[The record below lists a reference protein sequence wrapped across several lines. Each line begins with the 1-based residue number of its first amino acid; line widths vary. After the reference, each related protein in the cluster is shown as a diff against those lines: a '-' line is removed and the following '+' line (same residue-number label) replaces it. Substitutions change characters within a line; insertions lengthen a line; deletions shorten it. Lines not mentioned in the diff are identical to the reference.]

1 MPKELIILKMGE
13 VVLKGLNRD
22 NFENT
27 LLKNMRRRLD
37 GLGEF
42 KVYRSQST
50 AYCEPLTDDCDMDEA
65 FERLCKVF
73 GFVALARCAVV
84 EKDMGKILEAAGE
97 YLAPQLAAARTFKV
111 NAKRSDKGFPKKSPE
126 ICADVG
132 EYLLEKFPHLKVDVI
147 EPQVTVTVE
156 IRDFGAYI
164 HADAVKG
171 AGGLPVGTS
180 KKALLL
186 LSGGI
191 DSPVAGH
198 MIAKRGVFLS
208 AVYFETPPYTG
219 VAAKEKVVSLAKTLK
234 PWCGAINLFSVSLTK
249 VQEALYANCREE
261 YFTLLLRRFMMRCAA
276 ELAKREDCLALVTG
290 ESVGQVASQTI
301 PALAVTGDAA
311 GELPVLRPLIGLDKE
326 EIIVRSRQIGAF
338 DISILP
344 YEDCCAMF
352 TPKHPKTN
360 PSLADVIEEETKID
374 VAALTDEAMAT
385 LEKIPL

>member
-1 MPKELIILKMGE
+1 MKELIILKMGE

-27 LLKNMRRRLD
+27 LLKNMRRRLED
-37 GLGEF
+37 LGEF

-50 AYCEPLTDDCDMDEA
+50 AYCEPMSDDCDVDEA
-65 FERLCKVF
+65 FERLKKVF
-73 GFVALARCAVV
+73 GIVTLARCAVV
-84 EKDMGKILEAAGE
+84 DKDMEKILAASAD
-97 YLAPQLAAARTFKV
+97 YLAPELSAARTFKV

-132 EYLLEKFPHLKVDVI
+132 EYLLEKFPHLKVDVLA
-147 EPQVTVTVE
+147 PQVTVTVE

-164 HADAVKG
+164 HTDAVKG

-219 VAAKEKVVSLAKTLK
+219 AAAKEKVVTLAKTLK
-234 PWCGAINLFSVSLTK
+234 PWCGAINLFTVSLTK
-249 VQEALYANCREE
+249 VQESLYANCREE

-276 ELAKREDCLALVTG
+276 ALAKREDCLALVTG

-301 PALAVTGDAA
+301 PALAVTNDAA

-326 EIIVRSRQIGAF
+326 EIIVRSRQIGTF
-338 DISILP
+338 DTSILP

-360 PSLADVIEEETKID
+360 PSLADVLEEETKID
-374 VAALTDEAMAT
+374 VAALTEEAMAT

>member
-1 MPKELIILKMGE
+1 MKELIILKMGE

-27 LLKNMRRRLD
+27 LLKNARRRLED
-37 GLGEF
+37 LGEF

-65 FERLCKVF
+65 FARLCKVF

-84 EKDMGKILEAAGE
+84 EKDMAKILEAAGD
-97 YLAPQLAAARTFKV
+97 YLAPQLGAARTFKV

-198 MIAKRGVFLS
+198 MTAKRGVFLS

-219 VAAKEKVVSLAKTLK
+219 AAAKEKVVSLAKTLK
-234 PWCGAINLFSVSLTK
+234 PWCGAINLFSISLTK

-301 PALAVTGDAA
+301 PALAVTNDAA
-311 GELPVLRPLIGLDKE
+311 GGLPVLRPLIGLDKE

-360 PSLADVIEEETKID
+360 PSLAEVLEEETKID
-374 VAALTDEAMAT
+374 VAALTQEAMAT

>member
-1 MPKELIILKMGE
+1 MKELIILKMGE

-27 LLKNMRRRLD
+27 LLKNARRRLED
-37 GLGEF
+37 LGEF

-65 FERLCKVF
+65 FARLCKVF

-84 EKDMGKILEAAGE
+84 EKDMAKILEAAGD
-97 YLAPQLAAARTFKV
+97 YLAPQLGAARTFKV

-198 MIAKRGVFLS
+198 MTAKRGVFLS

-219 VAAKEKVVSLAKTLK
+219 AVAKEKVVS
-234 PWCGAINLFSVSLTK
+234 
-249 VQEALYANCREE
+249 
-261 YFTLLLRRFMMRCAA
+261 
-276 ELAKREDCLALVTG
+276 
-290 ESVGQVASQTI
+290 
-301 PALAVTGDAA
+301 
-311 GELPVLRPLIGLDKE
+311 
-326 EIIVRSRQIGAF
+326 
-338 DISILP
+338 
-344 YEDCCAMF
+344 
-352 TPKHPKTN
+352 
-360 PSLADVIEEETKID
+360 
-374 VAALTDEAMAT
+374 
-385 LEKIPL
+385 

>member
-1 MPKELIILKMGE
+1 MKELIILKMGE

-27 LLKNMRRRLD
+27 LLKNMRRRLE

-42 KVYRSQST
+42 KVYRAQST
-50 AYCEPLTDDCDMDEA
+50 AYCEPLSEDCDMDEA
-65 FERLCKVF
+65 FDRLCKVF
-73 GFVALARCAVV
+73 GIVSLARCAVV
-84 EKDMGKILEAAGE
+84 EKDMPAILSAAGE
-97 YLAPQLAAARTFKV
+97 YLAPQLSGARTFKV
-111 NAKRSDKGFPKKSPE
+111 NAKRSDKGFPLKSPQ
-126 ICADVG
+126 ICADTG
-132 EYLLEKFPHLKVDVI
+132 EYLLDKFPHLKVDVI
-147 EPQVTVTVE
+147 NPQVTVTVE

-180 KKALLL
+180 KKAMLL

-219 VAAKEKVVSLAKTLK
+219 DAAREKVIRLAKALK
-234 PWCGAINLFSVSLTK
+234 PWCGGINLFSISLTE
-249 VQEALYANCREE
+249 VQEALYENCKED

-276 ELAKREDCLALVTG
+276 ALAKQQDCIALVTG

-301 PALAVTGDAA
+301 PALAVTNEAA
-311 GELPVLRPLIGLDKE
+311 GDLPVLRPLIGLDKE
-326 EIIVRSRQIGAF
+326 EIVVRSREIGTF

-344 YEDCCAMF
+344 FEDCCAMF

-360 PSLADVIEEETKID
+360 PSLADVVAEEEKLD
-374 VAALTDEAMAT
+374 VNALTQSALGT
-385 LEKIPL
+385 LEKIII

>member
-1 MPKELIILKMGE
+1 MKELIILKMGE

-27 LLKNMRRRLD
+27 LLKNMRRRLED
-37 GLGEF
+37 LGEF

-50 AYCEPLTDDCDMDEA
+50 AYCEPMSDDCDIDEA
-65 FERLCKVF
+65 FERLKKVF
-73 GFVALARCAVV
+73 GIVTLARCAVV
-84 EKDMGKILEAAGE
+84 EKDMEKILAASAD
-97 YLAPQLAAARTFKV
+97 YLAPELSAARTFKV

-126 ICADVG
+126 ICAEVG
-132 EYLLEKFPHLKVDVI
+132 EYLLEKFPHLKVDVLA
-147 EPQVTVTVE
+147 PQVTVTVE

-219 VAAKEKVVSLAKTLK
+219 AAAKEKVVTLAKTLK
-234 PWCGAINLFSVSLTK
+234 PWCGAINLFTVSLTK
-249 VQEALYANCREE
+249 VQETLYANCREE

-276 ELAKREDCLALVTG
+276 ALAKREDCLALVTG

-301 PALAVTGDAA
+301 PALAVTNDAA

-326 EIIVRSRQIGAF
+326 EIIVRSRQIGTF
-338 DISILP
+338 DTSILP

-360 PSLADVIEEETKID
+360 PSLADVLEEEKKID
-374 VAALTDEAMAT
+374 VAALTEEAMAT

>member
-1 MPKELIILKMGE
+1 MKELIILKMGE

-27 LLKNMRRRLD
+27 LLKNTRRRLE

-50 AYCEPLTDDCDMDEA
+50 AYCEPLSDDCDMDEA
-65 FERLCKVF
+65 FDRLCKVF
-73 GFVALARCAVV
+73 GYVALSRCAVV
-84 EKDMGKILEAAGE
+84 EKDMEKILTVSAE
-97 YLAPQLAAARTFKV
+97 YLAPVLSAARTFKV

-126 ICADVG
+126 ICYDVG

-147 EPQVTVTVE
+147 NPEVTVTVE
-156 IRDFGAYI
+156 IRDYGAYI
-164 HADAVKG
+164 HANDVKG

-180 KKALLL
+180 KKAMLL

-198 MIAKRGVFLS
+198 MTAKRGVFLS

-219 VAAKEKVVSLAKTLK
+219 DAAKDKVVRLAKTLK
-234 PWCGAINLFSVSLTK
+234 PWCGAINLFTISLTG
-249 VQEALYANCREE
+249 VQEALYKNCREE

-276 ELAKREDCLALVTG
+276 ELAKREDCIALVTG
-290 ESVGQVASQTI
+290 ESIGQVASQTL
-301 PALAVTGDAA
+301 PALAVTDDAA
-311 GELPVLRPLIGLDKE
+311 GELPVIRPLIALDKE
-326 EIIVRSRQIGAF
+326 EIVVRSRQIGTF
-338 DISILP
+338 DTSILP

-360 PSLADVIEEETKID
+360 PALSEVLAEEAKVD
-374 VAALTDEAMAT
+374 VAALTAEAMGT
-385 LEKIPL
+385 LERITL